1 MAKDSHMSWVGPF
14 RVTKSNGTIVEIQKN
29 CPEGPKDYV
38 HRSHVVKIIPRN
50 DHLREDVV
58 LPTVNSFKNG
68 GEAQAIT
75 ISSLES
81 NLPINYKKA
90 LLTPRSPVAAV
101 GSRMLGRTRAQTRSL
116 QKDEQSQ

>member
-1 MAKDSHMSWVGPF
+1 MSWVGPF
-14 RVTKSNGTIVEIQKN
+14 RVTKSKGTIVEIQKN

-68 GEAQAIT
+68 GKIQAISK
-75 ISSLES
+75 SSFES

-116 QKDEQSQ
+116 QKDEQSP